1 MVDETKKQKFENL
14 DKVLDDDNYVD
25 LPAQRKRTFKYADAK
40 NIMKI
45 N

>member
-14 DKVLDDDNYVD
+14 DKVLYEDNYVD

-40 NIMKI
+40 NTMKI